1 MKLFPG
7 YVYCIDTSAL
17 MDLMERYPRNVFQ
30 TLWKNIEVLVSQ
42 KRLIAPREVLREIIW
57 NTQLLD
63 WAKNHKKMFRDLDTE
78 QLQYVKE
85 IEATHPRLV
94 DPTKTT
100 PDADPF
106 LIALAKV
113 ENATV
118 VTSEKHASP
127 TSSRVKIPD
136 VCQVCS
142 IKCINL
148 TEWFNE
154 QKWKF

>member
-17 MDLMERYPRNVFQ
+17 MDLTERYPRNVFQ

-42 KRLIAPREVLREIIW
+42 ERLIAPREVLKEIIW
-57 NTQLLD
+57 NTQLLE
-63 WAKNHKKMFRDLDTE
+63 WAKKHKKMFRDLDAE

-85 IEATHPRLV
+85 IEATHPSLV
-94 DPTKTT
+94 DPTKPTA
-100 PDADPF
+100 DADPF
-106 LIALAKV
+106 IIALAKT

-118 VTSEKHASP
+118 ITSEKSASP

-136 VCQVCS
+136 VCQAYS
-142 IKCINL
+142 IKCLNL
-148 TEWFNE
+148 IEWFNE
-154 QKWKF
+154 QKWEF